1 MKFDSQ
7 IQVFIEAPRGEDGA
21 QMFVYLPD
29 CGVMVNLETCTSIP
43 LVNAALAQL
52 TAELDEVSCQLA
64 KARLVEARL
73 EGRR

>member
-1 MKFDSQ
+1 
-7 IQVFIEAPRGEDGA
+7 
-21 QMFVYLPD
+21 
-29 CGVMVNLETCTSIP
+29 MVNLDTCTSLP

-64 KARLVEARL
+64 KARLVEVRL